1 MITGLGMVGTP
12 SWTSFSIG
20 LGLENLKASSPSLCL
35 KYGYQISVQE
45 QEIDSY
51 VLSYEKV
58 QETLN
63 PLNLVETKSA
73 MMGGRLLVPHI

>member
-12 SWTSFSIG
+12 SWTFFSVG
-20 LGLENLKASSPSLCL
+20 LGLEHLKASSPSLCL

-63 PLNLVETKSA
+63 LVETKSA